1 MCDGVAAGRSRS
13 RGPAKDATL
22 AEAQATGRGATM
34 FIALVAG
41 MILGFVGSI
50 PIAGPISAL
59 VLERTLAG
67 QPNFARGVSVGA
79 ALAEAGYATLAFVG
93 IGEFIS
99 RFPGI
104 ALGTKLFGVVVL
116 IVVAVL
122 LLRGSDAIPVA
133 TTAGGARD
141 DGNDA
146 QQGQRARLRGVGV
159 GFTIAI
165 MNPALI
171 ATWSTTTATLFATG
185 YVHLDAPSTVG
196 FAVGTCLGIAGW
208 LVILVGI
215 VSRNAERLAPTALRL
230 ARRGGAGFALAVS
243 AVLAVQAARPW

>member
-1 MCDGVAAGRSRS
+1 
-13 RGPAKDATL
+13 
-22 AEAQATGRGATM
+22 M

-133 TTAGGARD
+133 STAVGARD
-141 DGNDA
+141 DGNEA

-159 GFTIAI
+159 GFTIAF
-165 MNPALI
+165 MNPALNRDYDHLLD
-171 ATWSTTTATLFATG
+171 STEIGIVF
-185 YVHLDAPSTVG
+185 LDAQLHLRRFSP
-196 FAVGTCLGIAGW
+196 AVGEFL
-208 LVILVGI
+208 
-215 VSRNAERLAPTALRL
+215 ALRPSDL
-230 ARRGGAGFALAVS
+230 G
-243 AVLAVQAARPW
+243 RPVRDIHYRIGSGIN